1 LLKQK
6 CSNQRKARK
15 ISTINSRLKTTPNS
29 SIINNHN
36 KEVATEAVAVEAA
49 EATVVD
55 LSVNLRV
62 MSILSSRRVLRTILI
77 FLLII

>member
-1 LLKQK
+1 M
-6 CSNQRKARK
+6 
-15 ISTINSRLKTTPNS
+15 
-29 SIINNHN
+29 
-36 KEVATEAVAVEAA
+36 ATEAVAVEAA
-49 EATVVD
+49 EATVVG